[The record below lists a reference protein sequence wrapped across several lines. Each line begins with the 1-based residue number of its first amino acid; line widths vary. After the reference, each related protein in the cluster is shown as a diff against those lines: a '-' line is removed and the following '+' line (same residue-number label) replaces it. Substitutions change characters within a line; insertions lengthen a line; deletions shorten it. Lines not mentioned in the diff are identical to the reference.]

1 MTQDIIDLL
10 VKMLEEQ
17 KEQIKDLKKTQE
29 EKIDAI
35 EEKLD
40 SLIAFKN
47 RLIACGVL
55 LSALFAY
62 LWDFFKSLFYRG

>member
-1 MTQDIIDLL
+1 MPQDVIDML
-10 VKMLEEQ
+10 VKMFEEQ
-17 KEQIKDLKKTQE
+17 GKKIDALE
-29 EKIDAI
+29 EKI
-35 EEKLD
+35 D

>member
-35 EEKLD
+35 EEKID
-40 SLIAFKN
+40 GLIEFKN
-47 RLIACGVL
+47 KLIGIGVL
-55 LSALFAY
+55 LSIFFAGI
-62 LWDFFKSLFYRG
+62 WDFFKGLFGRS